1 MGVVWESFDNRV
13 EVIVLIIRFVDEV
26 RGEFNVFFLKS
37 YIYRVYFFVLLVEG
51 ESIIE
56 NFLVCDD
63 IFVIIEVIR
72 FFGVGVDGK
81 IVVFLEEFFFGFVY
95 VREFGI
101 MVRFLIVFVGGI
113 GGKIFI
119 DGVRRL
125 RERLMDG
132 FVKVLK
138 GFGVEVDGFSFL
150 FIVKGFVKFGR
161 VLVDVFKFF

>member
-95 VREFGI
+95 VRDRKS
-101 MVRFLIVFVGGI
+101 VV
-113 GGKIFI
+113 
-119 DGVRRL
+119 
-125 RERLMDG
+125 
-132 FVKVLK
+132 
-138 GFGVEVDGFSFL
+138 
-150 FIVKGFVKFGR
+150 
-161 VLVDVFKFF
+161 